1 MSISNA
7 YKVAV
12 TGGVID
18 AIQNRILYRGPIKA
32 GFMKNAIVKGVAGTT
47 GEGVSGYLEQVFEN
61 LGIMDG
67 VGNIT
72 YIQGAFNAAYNEM
85 LAAQS
90 GNVLATS
97 ADAAIRAKGGL
108 ARFRQFIMGGR
119 KDPKAILDIMS
130 MDSNTLINSVET
142 VDPETG
148 VRKFAIAEMIK
159 KRLVTSDQLT
169 DVQRRKLKE
178 SQE

>member
-7 YKVAV
+7 FYKVAV

-67 VGNIT
+67 AGNIT
-72 YIQGAFNAAYNEM
+72 QQIQVQLM
-85 LAAQS
+85 RHITKCPS
-90 GNVLATS
+90 
-97 ADAAIRAKGGL
+97 IR
-108 ARFRQFIMGGR
+108 
-119 KDPKAILDIMS
+119 
-130 MDSNTLINSVET
+130 
-142 VDPETG
+142 
-148 VRKFAIAEMIK
+148 
-159 KRLVTSDQLT
+159 
-169 DVQRRKLKE
+169 
-178 SQE
+178 